1 LLLHESIRLH
11 QEPTGHTINQ
21 FLRSTVWRSITSK
34 RWNDFVPYSTP
45 NGCGERYPYDL
56 QCIRM
61 VLNDGTYIVVKL
73 SRLHLTDR
81 FPDLIAQAGLS
92 QRAFARRAGI
102 SFSTI
107 MGLLHPELHPGR
119 RGGMQ
124 RRTAWMLA
132 QAYGELVHIDADA
145 AFRLLIVER
154 PDESVRDIAP
164 AEGIPHGST

>member
-1 LLLHESIRLH
+1 MAKHPRP
-11 QEPTGHTINQ
+11 Q
-21 FLRSTVWRSITSK
+21 
-34 RWNDFVPYSTP
+34 
-45 NGCGERYPYDL
+45 
-56 QCIRM
+56 
-61 VLNDGTYIVVKL
+61 
-73 SRLHLTDR
+73 LTAR
-81 FPDLIAQAGLS
+81 FPDLIARAGLS

-132 QAYGELVHIDADA
+132 QAYAELAHIDADA

-154 PDESVRDIAP
+154 PEESVTNIAP
-164 AEGIPHGST
+164 AKETIHDSP

>member
-1 LLLHESIRLH
+1 
-11 QEPTGHTINQ
+11 
-21 FLRSTVWRSITSK
+21 
-34 RWNDFVPYSTP
+34 
-45 NGCGERYPYDL
+45 
-56 QCIRM
+56 M
-61 VLNDGTYIVVKL
+61 VKPP
-73 SRLHLTDR
+73 RLHLTER

-92 QRAFARRAGI
+92 QRAFARQSGI

-145 AFRLLIVER
+145 AFHLLIVER
-154 PDESVRDIAP
+154 PEEAVADMPI
-164 AEGIPHGST
+164 AEGMPHGAS